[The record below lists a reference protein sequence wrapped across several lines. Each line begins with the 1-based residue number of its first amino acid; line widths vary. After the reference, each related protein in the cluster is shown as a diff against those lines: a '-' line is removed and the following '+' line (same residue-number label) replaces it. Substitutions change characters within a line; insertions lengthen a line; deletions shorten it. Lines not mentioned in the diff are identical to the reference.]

1 MAYTV
6 ELPTFQV
13 ETAKGNHLY
22 ADYQQAYSKYVE
34 YQKNEVP
41 CELYKEG
48 VKQKE
53 FKPSN

>member
-13 ETAKGNHLY
+13 EPAKGNLLY
-22 ADYQQAYSKYVE
+22 SAYQQAYSKYVE

-53 FKPSN
+53 YKPF